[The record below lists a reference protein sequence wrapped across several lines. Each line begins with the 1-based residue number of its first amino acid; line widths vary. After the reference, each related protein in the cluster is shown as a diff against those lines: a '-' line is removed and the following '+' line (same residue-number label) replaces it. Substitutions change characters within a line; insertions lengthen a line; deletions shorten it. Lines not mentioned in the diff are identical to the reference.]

1 MLVFWNVAMFSPSLS
16 SNPFKNRT
24 ILEIQQPKEVAVE
37 GQNDKR
43 PSAHIPLPGHQVR
56 PLRFP
61 GGALSPHQISCAIF
75 LPGPGR
81 LPCCQAGTL
90 TGKCRWGWRSLLLGG
105 ESRMKTL
112 PGSARS
118 LEHKVSD
125 LGLESWKSPG
135 SLRISR
141 VSKCSLVELL
151 TSAQGTGS
159 VSWKSCDPGKQ
170 QQRSRTVP
178 GRDQVSPRL
187 GRGVRAWG
195 GDGQLF
201 SKGCFPCRTKSLT
214 TDSRG
219 KVTSLTP

>member
-1 MLVFWNVAMFSPSLS
+1 MFSPSLS

-37 GQNDKR
+37 GQKDKR

-90 TGKCRWGWRSLLLGG
+90 TGKCRWGWRTLFLGG

-112 PGSARS
+112 PGSAPS
-118 LEHKVSD
+118 LQHKVSD

-141 VSKCSLVELL
+141 VSKCSLVALL

-159 VSWKSCDPGKQ
+159 ISWKSCDPGKQ
-170 QQRSRTVP
+170 QQRSRCARKRTGLASP
-178 GRDQVSPRL
+178 GSRCARL
-187 GRGVRAWG
+187 GRRRPAF
-195 GDGQLF
+195 QQ
-201 SKGCFPCRTKSLT
+201 GCFPCRTKSLT
-214 TDSRG
+214 IDSRG